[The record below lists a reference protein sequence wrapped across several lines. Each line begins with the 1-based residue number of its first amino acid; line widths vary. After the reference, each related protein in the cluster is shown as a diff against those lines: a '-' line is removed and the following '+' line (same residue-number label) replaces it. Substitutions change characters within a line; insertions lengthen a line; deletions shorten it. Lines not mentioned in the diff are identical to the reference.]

1 MTFEEIQQRLA
12 AKFGERVGA
21 LAPANKDAFAVV
33 PAADIVEICRFAK
46 EDEALAFDCLMN
58 LSSVDWPKKNQIEV
72 VYHLWSY
79 RRRHGFVLK
88 VALDRAKP
96 EIASVTSVWKSA
108 DWLEREQFDLMGVQF
123 TGHPDL
129 RRIMLPDDWVGHPLR
144 KDYAEQPQYHQIST
158 TRESPLDGFIR
169 LDEMKKRAAAK
180 VAEEAAKSAPPP
192 PAPTA
197 AVPSAPAAG
206 ASATATGPETP
217 VPPKEPLR

>member
-12 AKFGERVGA
+12 AKFGERIGA
-21 LAPANKDAFAVV
+21 LAPANKDASLLVQ
-33 PAADIVEICRFAK
+33 AADILEICRFAK
-46 EDEALAFDCLMN
+46 DDEALVFDCLMN
-58 LSSVDWPKKNQIEV
+58 LSTVDWPKKNQIEV

-96 EIASVTSVWKSA
+96 EIASITSVWKSA

-144 KDYAEQPQYHQIST
+144 KDYAEQPQWHNITT
-158 TRESPLDGFIR
+158 TRDNSLEGYVR
-169 LDEMKKRAAAK
+169 LDELKKKAADAAA
-180 VAEEAAKSAPPP
+180 AAAPK
-192 PAPTA
+192 
-197 AVPSAPAAG
+197 
-206 ASATATGPETP
+206 
-217 VPPKEPLR
+217 KEVLS